1 MLFLI
6 IKCECIQPCK
16 PGAEIY
22 THYIVHYSV
31 CVCVSERESLLFP
44 KTCPKRI
51 NRVKL
56 SVVES
61 GYVCLLSEESLCE
74 VLARCAS
81 LAGGDRGDLIL
92 CIPA

>member
-1 MLFLI
+1 MNVFNLVSQGQRFTLI
-6 IKCECIQPCK
+6 ILYIIQFL
-16 PGAEIY
+16 
-22 THYIVHYSV
+22 
-31 CVCVSERESLLFP
+31 CVCVSARESLLFP

-74 VLARCAS
+74 VLARWAS
-81 LAGGDRGDLIL
+81 LAGGDRGDLFS

>member
-1 MLFLI
+1 MPFII
-6 IKCECIQPCK
+6 IKCECVQPCK
-16 PGAEIY
+16 PGAEVY

-31 CVCVSERESLLFP
+31 LCVSARERVCCCFLRLA
-44 KTCPKRI
+44 PKRI
-51 NRVKL
+51 NRVRL

-81 LAGGDRGDLIL
+81 LAG
-92 CIPA
+92 